1 MPPERLWGVVPA
13 AGISRRMG
21 GDRPKQYLPLAG
33 RTVLE
38 HSVTRLLEHPAVTVV
53 AVARRDDDPYWPTLP
68 LAADPRVIAAPGGA
82 ERMHSVLNGLRAL
95 PAADDDWVLV
105 HDAARPCL
113 RLDDLETLVST
124 LAGHPVGGLLALS
137 MADTVKRVAEGE
149 VVETVDRNPLWRA
162 LTPQMFR
169 YRLLREALEA
179 ALEAGVVVTDEAQA
193 VERRGLRPQVVAGSA
208 DNLKITHPGDLELA
222 ELFLRRMEA
231 GA

>member
-13 AGISRRMG
+13 AGIGRRMG
-21 GDRPKQYLPLAG
+21 GDRPKQYLILSG

-38 HSVTRLLEHPAVTVV
+38 HSVARLLAHPQMTMV

-68 LAADPRVIAAPGGA
+68 LAADARVIAAPGGA

-113 RLDDLETLVST
+113 RRADLEALVST
-124 LAGHPVGGLLALS
+124 LADHPVGGLLALP
-137 MADTVKRVAEGE
+137 MADTVKRVAEE
-149 VVETVDRNPLWRA
+149 AVVETVDRSHLWRA

-169 YRLLREALEA
+169 YRLLRDALEA

-193 VERRGLRPQVVAGSA
+193 VERRGLRPRVVAGSA
-208 DNLKITHPGDLELA
+208 DNIKITHPGDLELA
-222 ELFLRRMEA
+222 ALFLRRME
-231 GA
+231 GEG